1 MYTLTIIG
9 GHGFWD
15 KGDVYTGGVPKK
27 DFAAAFSS
35 QISFPPGCKIFFSA
49 GGVLLVDKGVILQKI
64 APQGCQK
71 DFFLP
76 GL

>member
-49 GGVLLVDKGVILQKI
+49 GGGFVSR
-64 APQGCQK
+64 QGC
-71 DFFLP
+71 DFAKK
-76 GL
+76 

>member
-1 MYTLTIIG
+1 MLGCTTLFANYMYTLTIIG

-35 QISFPPGCKIFFSA
+35 QISFPPGCKNFFSA
-49 GGVLLVDKGVILQKI
+49 GGF
-64 APQGCQK
+64 C
-71 DFFLP
+71 
-76 GL
+76 